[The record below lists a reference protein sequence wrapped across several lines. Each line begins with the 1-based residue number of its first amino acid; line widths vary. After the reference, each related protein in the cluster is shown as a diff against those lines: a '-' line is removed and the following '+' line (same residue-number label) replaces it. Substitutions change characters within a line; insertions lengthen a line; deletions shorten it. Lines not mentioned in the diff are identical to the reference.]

1 MDKSQKRLGKLS
13 TCSHDYCCSNK
24 DIPRIN
30 EADTK
35 SSPTDNE
42 SEAVVLGKVPSN
54 EEGGEVTLDELQ

>member
-1 MDKSQKRLGKLS
+1 MIIVAQTKTSLEF
-13 TCSHDYCCSNK
+13 
-24 DIPRIN
+24 N